1 MTPKT
6 DDPSDPGFDREIRLS
21 EVLSALSY
29 AIDLT
34 EGQPI
39 GHSVRTCLIGTRLA
53 DACGITADRSALF
66 YALLMKDLGCS
77 SNAARVGVLFGTDD
91 FETKRQHKLTDWP
104 RRLEAAKYVVWVTGG
119 DGLSVGRAIR
129 LARFSLRG
137 EREARALTRIR
148 CERGAEIAAE
158 LGFPRETA
166 DAIRALDEHWNGRGH
181 PFGLRRTAIPLFGR
195 ILCLAQTVEVFFTAA
210 GLDAALDIARQRSGR
225 WFDPELVR
233 ALDVMASDTGFWSGL
248 RSSNLLSDVVSVEPE
263 EQVIVAT
270 EERLNRVAE
279 AFARVIDAKSPWT
292 FRHSERVA
300 EFTVG
305 MAEALGYRRAAVRDL
320 RWAAL
325 LHDIGK
331 LGVPNT
337 ILDKHGPLS
346 DAEWGAVKRH
356 PRYTVEIL
364 DRVAPFRRLAA
375 TAGAHH
381 ERLDGSGY
389 HRGLTAVDLSQPA
402 RILAAVD
409 VFEALSATRPYRQSL
424 GADQV
429 LGMMDAQTPARLC
442 PDCVAVLSTVVS

>member
-1 MTPKT
+1 
-6 DDPSDPGFDREIRLS
+6 
-21 EVLSALSY
+21 
-29 AIDLT
+29 
-34 EGQPI
+34 
-39 GHSVRTCLIGTRLA
+39 
-53 DACGITADRSALF
+53 
-66 YALLMKDLGCS
+66 
-77 SNAARVGVLFGTDD
+77 
-91 FETKRQHKLTDWP
+91 
-104 RRLEAAKYVVWVTGG
+104 
-119 DGLSVGRAIR
+119 
-129 LARFSLRG
+129 
-137 EREARALTRIR
+137 
-148 CERGAEIAAE
+148 
-158 LGFPRETA
+158 
-166 DAIRALDEHWNGRGH
+166 
-181 PFGLRRTAIPLFGR
+181 
-195 ILCLAQTVEVFFTAA
+195 
-210 GLDAALDIARQRSGR
+210 
-225 WFDPELVR
+225 
-233 ALDVMASDTGFWSGL
+233 MASDTGFWSGL

-402 RILAAVD
+402 RILAAAD

-429 LGMMDAQTPARLC
+429 LGDDGRPDPGQTLSRLC
-442 PDCVAVLSTVVS
+442 RRAVDRRQLSNDGLLVGASRGFHRHHPGAGVYSSGNRYARNSAPCPLPLTATTMY